1 MDVLHRIV
9 LFLGKRDD
17 LLAPVSWYE
26 LLAALSSKHPD
37 LRKTRLRKIVNAH
50 NRVFHV
56 DDGKVT
62 LYPLDGEFV
71 REYFDLAVDVESFY
85 QTANCG
91 FLSEP
96 STVKVDNNT
105 IVVSGIGCV
114 GEPSIGGSESF
125 CVHFQFGD
133 NDVCKL
139 QEMLEGSCDQGEK
152 FSADL
157 HLRND
162 CDRFIKL

>member
-1 MDVLHRIV
+1 VDVLHRIV
-9 LFLGKRDD
+9 LFLGKRAD
-17 LLAPVSWYE
+17 LLAPASWHE

-85 QTANCG
+85 QTADCG

-96 STVKVDNNT
+96 GTVKVDNNT
-105 IVVSGIGCV
+105 IVVNGIGCV
-114 GEPSIGGSESF
+114 GEPSIGDDSF

-133 NDVCKL
+133 NDVYKL
-139 QEMLEGSCDQGEK
+139 QETVEGNCELGEK

>member
-1 MDVLHRIV
+1 VAILHRIV
-9 LFLGKRDD
+9 LFLGKRAD
-17 LLAPVSWYE
+17 LLAPASWHE

-37 LRKTRLRKIVNAH
+37 LRITRLRKIVNAH

-56 DDGKVT
+56 EDGKVT

-85 QTANCG
+85 QTADCG

-96 STVKVDNNT
+96 NTVKVDNNT
-105 IVVSGIGCV
+105 IIVNGIGCV
-114 GEPSIGGSESF
+114 GEANIGGSESF
-125 CVHFQFGD
+125 CVSFQFGD
-133 NDVCKL
+133 NEVYKL
-139 QEMLEGSCDQGEK
+139 QETVEGSCDQGQK

-157 HLRND
+157 HLRDD
-162 CDRFIKL
+162 CD